1 MIRHFTINR
10 LTAIV
15 ARPILLT
22 MLCGMLFL
30 CNMRGLQAQ
39 GLNFPV
45 RADVSISQPFS
56 PYMEDYTLPQF
67 DRFVLTLNLMDW
79 YNQDAVDVKLQL
91 RIFDVNG
98 AEEVYRVPQDGQVLN
113 GATHSVSKNFPTIL
127 NGSQLT
133 DLFDANIELAEA
145 NYIFQ
150 VVVYDAATGRQLS
163 IADFNGPMVII
174 TRNEPPFL
182 NLPTDVTTIDSDVY
196 PSASPILFQWTP
208 RHVLFD
214 PNAGPVNY
222 VLEIWGYFDE
232 NNLNQDPNALIQSV
246 NPVYQTLVTGGQS
259 TFLLD
264 NTIQNVDNS
273 LWNYKRY
280 AWRVTA
286 VDATVNITPGVIW
299 EVDDTRNHYFSN
311 LGRSEVFSFYYD
323 KPCNQPELLHIRTDN
338 PQEIEV
344 QVIRESNHTSFDF
357 LYREFESDVAFS
369 TIHTTESI
377 LTLNE
382 LRPATTYELS
392 VKAYCDKITAPI
404 RDLGNVTTLDEY
416 LDACEEPAYMSM
428 TEEQIVDAAD
438 ESITYQQ
445 FNFEWEDQHI
455 ELSWNVTLTLVDD
468 GGDATQ
474 QLTGPFLVSGNT
486 LSISAAPG
494 GLLEGIDMS
503 PFEHITILIE
513 RTCADDTEID
523 ETYTFALDGSNSVQ
537 GDCKAPDPVY
547 MTVEDVDDPTLE
559 MEDPKR
565 LTWTANSSHHHFDFN
580 YRDRHNSQ
588 PDEWIPHPDLTENS
602 LVLDKLAY
610 NQQYAYT
617 ITYYCDAAGTDFA
630 TSTENSF
637 FIKNKDDFT
646 DNVDEG
652 TGSCFAPAST
662 LVEFIS
668 TTSVKIYW
676 DKAKKNVGY
685 QFMYRKVGTSGWEIF
700 NQFERDIEL
709 TGLEEDTEYEYQVR
723 TECEDGWSLYT
734 DKETFTTPITT
745 PSRTNSTPCE
755 KVTDLQLADPGATAT
770 VLNLKFS
777 EKSNYTGFYVEY
789 KSEDQGVNDWYKD
802 VQTPGVN
809 LNDNDEFVY
818 YSLKNLYEDTQY
830 DVRITVACG
839 VEEKTSSTFKF
850 STIAGFE
857 PLTEFS
863 CGDVDVPCEFPAG
876 TNTEDGFS
884 DELKET
890 DIFTMGGFE
899 LQVVAQAQGTYDGIV
914 DGSFTGNQT
923 DGYTGFA
930 HVVVPYMNM
939 AQVEVYFSGVKVK
952 RTTDDKLCAVEG
964 NGVIQG
970 TIIRVIPQEW
980 SDQLNGVLGQ
990 IEDGL
995 DQIESYVEMTATM
1008 LEQMETLITTIT
1020 DPIDM
1025 TPYENMTAE
1034 ELFEEGMKLYDE
1046 FYPLFV
1052 RVMDGDVQGIEDVTA
1067 VVQNT
1072 KLAIA
1077 LLQAAYELGVEAA
1090 QEIRSLDCTAD
1101 RIVVFSEFENA
1112 DHFDALGDSDEDLV
1126 FKDFFESLLTKD
1138 EPAQDYYVP
1147 YVAINEGQ
1155 FDYVT
1160 ATVTM
1165 DDFDNNVEKIT
1176 FVKNSILGQA
1186 IGQNDVLEAERIGT
1200 TNSFKVRVPSD
1211 AKRVFALLDDNGT
1224 SLKLG
1229 KLEVIECKRI
1239 DVDLEIIPNS
1249 TASQAFL
1256 TSNLSTI
1263 EGRINNIYN
1272 IPNVYVKVSV
1282 GELYENDAV
1291 LTVTEDN
1298 HKFMS
1303 LYTHEMEAFEAA
1315 YFNGGRSKESGKTY
1329 MFVVDEITTGAF
1341 PLRGYMPRNRNVG
1354 FIILEDEAL
1363 QAPGEFSDDVRVK
1376 TIAHEM
1382 AHGVLKLQHTWD
1394 VTDENIPQEEPKNLM
1409 SYGLG
1414 VQLRGFQWALIQ
1426 DPEFDIYWLDEIEM
1440 VSAGHVFYKPGTA
1453 LIPQI
1458 TSSDLT
1464 EFGSSDGHT
1473 VRFLNPVGEVI
1484 EMDSRKLSW
1493 SRFMGSDS
1501 RAPGAL
1507 LAFIYEGRLFWTH
1520 IVGGLMGIDRNAG
1533 SFAGYFLRVNGANSG
1548 DVKFDDFT
1556 LYDGPNNENVDV
1568 LVGEKLEGCE
1578 ADLYK
1583 VTVKNFNETYAESY
1597 KTAKNGITFAP
1608 YTNRANGAN
1617 GTFSTKVKIGNYK
1630 YEDQVWC
1637 DVSKHIVDIEESWD
1651 VLPDFN
1657 SLYPEEYEEK
1667 FQQLVSDAVEKLDNH
1682 IRINGQTTADNNYGN
1697 DQWKNFIDGDKFVQD
1712 IELSANIMR
1721 RFFKTDLTVK
1731 GVRQLEHKMKYMNE
1745 YIINNNLSQD
1755 RNMYV
1760 LPLASNL
1767 KLSDGDNF
1775 RFAKLV
1781 LEQSEELKDKNVVLV
1796 TIPYV
1801 IKDWLNSG
1809 LTYNRAYIQPAY
1821 SYSGDGVLGE
1831 LPDDSYEAD
1840 KLHDF
1845 IFDVYKSINKP
1856 SHIHYGLVS
1865 VEGSTTYTEEKRGEN
1880 YVTGRPGVEE
1890 ILILYK
1896 QQYVNVAKATIYN
1909 TTYSSYV
1916 PNGSLQGGTWV
1927 TSELGKLKFQ
1937 LWVADQIEK
1946 SKSSEWLVAHH
1957 SNPDPVISRWAK
1969 YEFKEAYMSEFAQQY
1984 INEFI
1989 GLSSWSKWWE
1999 AIDNEFD
2006 VGDDQNFDFIDER
2019 FLYNHDG
2026 GAVFDEGIY
2035 AILDVT
2041 GVALSFVGLDFVA
2054 DGVGFIY
2061 SVGRGNELEATIY
2074 GVSTVIP
2081 FANGGAV
2088 KAVKNTFKFARESLG
2103 ASVLLLKTAQ
2113 NGVGEVLNTSV
2124 SSIAKVRASRYL
2136 GFRESIETTS
2146 SYLGNKYDEFIEVVR
2161 YASKDDAALNSA
2173 INSIKNATTD
2183 VERLKYMMDPEVV
2196 AKLDEFG
2203 IDISYVDELEG
2214 IARQLD
2220 NCNTTVCAID
2230 QYACFVAGTKI
2241 KAPQGY
2247 KNIEDIKKGSIV
2259 WSFNHELNKPEQS
2272 IVDVTIKKQV
2282 NQLYEVYMEDGA
2294 IIQSTPDHP
2303 YFANGQYVEAQY
2315 LKKGDWV
2322 KTYANGKMLVEDVVS
2337 RDTVVWVYNLSVPG
2351 NTNYYVTTSGLLVHN
2366 SFCFFKEI
2374 SENGSPAFREAVE
2387 GLTESQ
2393 WKKFA
2398 EDVADLETFNKFN
2411 NDLVKFNAWKA
2422 TSSASD
2428 FVRKNDDILTHVV
2441 SLQAKKIG
2449 DVSLDVKKLFDN
2461 GLAEILDNVDEAQRL
2476 HIMNKLDSWDPRYV
2490 EDLANKLGKDKYA
2503 GLIDELSDAELFK
2516 LYDDIIDKPYQ
2527 ARDIANRGGTELL
2540 EKVGKSVFFQE
2551 VTAAGK
2557 QFETRVLRD
2566 LVEESTSTLKTKL
2579 ADDYGVHLDDYEV
2592 FSQVQIKTGK
2602 AVDGEAE
2609 YFVADFVLVKK
2620 KNMGGVDV
2628 LEYDKSIILETKL
2641 NESTKLTDPQTS
2653 AVSQLKEGVNSF
2665 ELRSRNV
2672 SGKSDIEGFEMG
2684 SATSEK
2690 SIGITDFIKVWSD
2703 GTGNSVSNI
2712 RSLK

>member
-15 ARPILLT
+15 ARSILLT

-30 CNMRGLQAQ
+30 CNIRGLQAQ

-45 RADVSISQPFS
+45 RADVSIAQPFS
-56 PYMEDYTLPQF
+56 PYLEDYTLPQF

-79 YNQDAVDVKLQL
+79 YNQDQVDVYLQL
-91 RIFDVNG
+91 RLKRINPKPETIRIPADGDVLSQPADKVFQINKG
-98 AEEVYRVPQDGQVLN
+98 
-113 GATHSVSKNFPTIL
+113 FPSIL

-133 DLFDANIELAEA
+133 HLF
-145 NYIFQ
+145 NYTLDNEGLKEGTYVFQ
-150 VVVYDAATGRQLS
+150 VVVFEAGTGRQLS
-163 IADFNGPMVII
+163 SVNFDGQIINI

-182 NLPTDVTTIDSDVY
+182 NLPMNGTTVNSEIY
-196 PSASPILFQWTP
+196 PPSPILFQWTP
-208 RHVLFD
+208 RHILFD
-214 PNAGPVNY
+214 PNAGAVNY
-222 VLEIWGYFDE
+222 VLEIWGFPE
-232 NNLNQDPNALIQSV
+232 NDLKKDPNNYVQTAAPIF
-246 NPVYQTLVTGGQS
+246 QTLVTGGQT

-264 NTIQNVDNS
+264 YTTFPMDNVF
-273 LWNYKRY
+273 WEAKRY

-286 VDATVNITPGVIW
+286 VDETVVSGDLLDPQTDPQTFW
-299 EVDDTRNHYFSN
+299 SVDAGQNHYFSN
-311 LGRSEVFSFYYD
+311 LGRSEVFSYYYAH
-323 KPCNQPELLHIRTDN
+323 PCNQPDLLHIHTDN

-416 LDACEEPAYMSM
+416 LDACEEPAYMTM

-588 PDEWIPHPDLTENS
+588 PDEWTTHPNLTENS
-602 LVLDKLAY
+602 LILDKLAY
-610 NQQYAYT
+610 NLQYAYT
-617 ITYYCDAAGTDFA
+617 ITYYCNAAGTDFA

-685 QFMYRKVGTSGWEIF
+685 QFMYRKVGASGWEIF

-709 TGLEEDTEYEYQVR
+709 TGLEEDTDYEYQVR

-839 VEEKTSSTFKF
+839 VEEKTSNTFKF

-863 CGDVDVPCEFPAG
+863 CGDVDIPCEFPAG

-899 LQVVAQAQGTYDGIV
+899 LQVVAQAQGTYDGII

-1008 LEQMETLITTIT
+1008 LEQMETLLTTIT

-1112 DHFDALGDSDEDLV
+1112 DHFDALSAADESV
-1126 FKDFFESLLTKD
+1126 FKDFYEILRTKD
-1138 EPAQDYYVP
+1138 EPVEEYHVP

-1165 DDFDNNVEKIT
+1165 DDFENNFDKIT

-1186 IGQNDVLEAERIGT
+1186 IGQNDELEAERIGT

-1211 AKRVFALLDDNGT
+1211 AKRVFALYDDNGS

-1239 DVDLEIIPNS
+1239 DIDLVLVPNS
-1249 TASQAFL
+1249 ETSRTFL
-1256 TSNLSTI
+1256 TDNITTI
-1263 EGRINNIYN
+1263 EERINAIYN
-1272 IPNVYVKVSV
+1272 IPNVHVVVSV
-1282 GELYENDAV
+1282 GNEYTNQPISD

-1303 LYTHEMEAFEAA
+1303 LYTQEMQDLEDG
-1315 YFNGGRSKESGKTY
+1315 YFTGGTSKASEKTY
-1329 MFVVDEITTGAF
+1329 YIFVVNSISAGG
-1341 PLRGYMPRNRNVG
+1341 PQLNGYMPRNKDVG
-1354 FIILEDEAL
+1354 FITLADGAL
-1363 QAPGEFSDDVRVK
+1363 LANDRRVK
-1376 TIAHEM
+1376 TIAHEL
-1382 AHGVLKLQHTWD
+1382 AHGALKLQHTWD
-1394 VTDENIPQEEPKNLM
+1394 VTDENIPQDDPTNLM
-1409 SYGLG
+1409 SYGNG
-1414 VQLRGFQWALIQ
+1414 VDLRGFQWALIQ
-1426 DPEFDIYWLDEIEM
+1426 DPAFDIYWLDKTSDVAE
-1440 VSAGHVFYKPGTA
+1440 GTVFFSPEGTI
-1453 LIPQI
+1453 LPQI
-1458 TSSDLT
+1458 SPEHINSNN
-1464 EFGSSDGHT
+1464 SSDGHHL
-1473 VRFLNPVGEVI
+1473 RFLNAGGEII
-1484 EMDSRKLSW
+1484 EIDNRKVSW
-1493 SRFMGSDS
+1493 YRFG
-1501 RAPGAL
+1501 PGTKTPEGAL
-1507 LAFIYEGRLFWTH
+1507 LGFVYEGVTYWANYHTKEDEKKGMF
-1520 IVGGLMGIDRNAG
+1520 
-1533 SFAGYFLRVNGANSG
+1533 SGYFNKGNPENSVKVAFTDFSVVPGSGEATFLWGEFDGRIEGGVRDCNTLLHEAKISNINSSIEQSYAQYNGE
-1548 DVKFDDFT
+1548 DDNRKYRQYLDRFT
-1556 LYDGPNNENVDV
+1556 E
-1568 LVGEKLEGCE
+1568 
-1578 ADLYK
+1578 
-1583 VTVKNFNETYAESY
+1583 FQ
-1597 KTAKNGITFAP
+1597 
-1608 YTNRANGAN
+1608 
-1617 GTFSTKVKIGNYK
+1617 
-1630 YEDQVWC
+1630 EDQVIGLYNNSDHSWC
-1637 DVSKHIVDIEESWD
+1637 NSDYHTVAIDYSWYPDDWGDITTGTDYETWFQQKVEQAADKLDEHITNVGTNINDNDYNSDQWKHIVDGAFLASSAETYHGTF
-1651 VLPDFN
+1651 DF
-1657 SLYPEEYEEK
+1657 
-1667 FQQLVSDAVEKLDNH
+1667 
-1682 IRINGQTTADNNYGN
+1682 
-1697 DQWKNFIDGDKFVQD
+1697 
-1712 IELSANIMR
+1712 
-1721 RFFKTDLTVK
+1721 TDLTREK
-1731 GVRQLEHKMKYMNE
+1731 LTRLEHKLKYMNE
-1745 YIINNNLSQD
+1745 YIVSNDLNED
-1755 RNMYV
+1755 REMYV
-1760 LPLASNL
+1760 LPFELDHWL
-1767 KLSDGDNF
+1767 KEGDEF

-1781 LEQSEELKDKNVVLV
+1781 LERSEKLAETQSILV
-1796 TIPYV
+1796 TLPYTPSRYF
-1801 IKDWLNSG
+1801 DD
-1809 LTYNRAYIQPAY
+1809 LTDFDRAFVQPAY
-1821 SYSGDGVLGE
+1821 SYSSPEVMAALSEDRE
-1831 LPDDSYEAD
+1831 YYSD
-1840 KLHDF
+1840 KIYDF
-1845 IFDVYKSINKP
+1845 VFEVYKAVRKP

-1865 VEGSTTYTEEKRGEN
+1865 VDGSIIYKQQISGSD
-1880 YVTGRPGVEE
+1880 YVTGRPAVKE
-1890 ILILYK
+1890 IVMLYK
-1896 QQYVNVAKATIYN
+1896 QQYLDVQNEDLNN
-1909 TTYSSYV
+1909 TTYSESV
-1916 PNGSLQGGTWV
+1916 PSGGGAFQWV
-1927 TSELGKLKFQ
+1927 PTALGRLKFESF
-1937 LWVADQIEK
+1937 VAQKMEEAK
-1946 SKSSEWLVAHH
+1946 FSPWLVAHY
-1957 SNPDPVISRWAK
+1957 SSPDEKVRNLNK
-1969 YEFKEAYMSEFAQQY
+1969 YDFKEIYMDDFAYQY
-1984 INEFI
+1984 IIGFCGQNSFTKYFEAVSATFSDQPTFEFI
-1989 GLSSWSKWWE
+1989 
-1999 AIDNEFD
+1999 NETVLYNFD
-2006 VGDDQNFDFIDER
+2006 VSALRDEVVYATLDISGV
-2019 FLYNHDG
+2019 FLSLY
-2026 GAVFDEGIY
+2026 
-2035 AILDVT
+2035 
-2041 GVALSFVGLDFVA
+2041 GLDFVT

-2061 SVGRGNELEATIY
+2061 SVANGNALETTIY
-2074 GVSTVIP
+2074 GVAI
-2081 FANGGAV
+2081 AV
-2088 KAVKNTFKFARESLG
+2088 PLGSSYTIKRIEKSL
-2103 ASVLLLKTAQ
+2103 
-2113 NGVGEVLNTSV
+2113 
-2124 SSIAKVRASRYL
+2124 SIAKSVVNNSFIAVKEANVAVSAISSFRKIKVAKKL
-2136 GFRESIETTS
+2136 GIKSIEES
-2146 SYLGNKYDEFIEVVR
+2146 SSTLGTHFDDFIERVQNSSG
-2161 YASKDDAALNSA
+2161 AGITGDDFNSLIREIEMAGTDAEKMRLMLRQEIRDALEHEG
-2173 INSIKNATTD
+2173 
-2183 VERLKYMMDPEVV
+2183 V
-2196 AKLDEFG
+2196 
-2203 IDISYVDELEG
+2203 DISYLDELED
-2214 IARQLD
+2214 ISRHVDDCDLACTID
-2220 NCNTTVCAID
+2220 N
-2230 QYACFVAGTKI
+2230 YGCFVAGTKI
-2241 KAPQGY
+2241 KTDQGY
-2247 KNIEDIKKGSIV
+2247 KNIENVIIGDLV
-2259 WSFNHELNKPEQS
+2259 WSYNHGNSSKVKSKVEFVK
-2272 IVDVTIKKQV
+2272 KKQV
-2282 NQLYEVYMEDGA
+2282 GQLYEIKLSDGLVINTTA
-2294 IIQSTPDHP
+2294 NHP
-2303 YFANGQYVEAQY
+2303 FFTNDKYVEAQY

-2322 KTYANGKMLVEDVVS
+2322 KSYGNDKIFIDDVVS
-2337 RDTVVWVYNLSVPG
+2337 KDTVVWVYNFTVAD
-2351 NTNYYVTTSGLLVHN
+2351 NENYFVSGSEVLVHN
-2366 SFCFFKEI
+2366 DPYCFFKDLQDNASDAFKNSFDQLSEI
-2374 SENGSPAFREAVE
+2374 QKKQFVDDLGDRSTGLFDKFNEDGTGELVNAWTNIYNARGAGSAWKKDPSLLDKVAELRGNGDFMQNIGGPDELEKLLKANVRAGCKTCGDASQTFLKDIDDYLDDVEHFVTNYNHLEGNGFEEVLAELKKINSTGSPNYAMEGAAFMIDKIKRTPEITPSSVKRFDGRFEVDPDNVGACTNCRFDIELKSGIKYEYKSYSEASIRKIASINDVDKPF
-2387 GLTESQ
+2387 LKQHISYL
-2393 WKKFA
+2393 
-2398 EDVADLETFNKFN
+2398 EDAISIDNIKYEFDLNKLPGN
-2411 NDLVKFNAWKA
+2411 YTVNG
-2422 TSSASD
+2422 
-2428 FVRKNDDILTHVV
+2428 V
-2441 SLQAKKIG
+2441 SL
-2449 DVSLDVKKLFDN
+2449 S
-2461 GLAEILDNVDEAQRL
+2461 AE
-2476 HIMNKLDSWDPRYV
+2476 
-2490 EDLANKLGKDKYA
+2490 
-2503 GLIDELSDAELFK
+2503 
-2516 LYDDIIDKPYQ
+2516 
-2527 ARDIANRGGTELL
+2527 
-2540 EKVGKSVFFQE
+2540 
-2551 VTAAGK
+2551 
-2557 QFETRVLRD
+2557 
-2566 LVEESTSTLKTKL
+2566 
-2579 ADDYGVHLDDYEV
+2579 
-2592 FSQVQIKTGK
+2592 
-2602 AVDGEAE
+2602 
-2609 YFVADFVLVKK
+2609 
-2620 KNMGGVDV
+2620 
-2628 LEYDKSIILETKL
+2628 
-2641 NESTKLTDPQTS
+2641 
-2653 AVSQLKEGVNSF
+2653 
-2665 ELRSRNV
+2665 
-2672 SGKSDIEGFEMG
+2672 
-2684 SATSEK
+2684 
-2690 SIGITDFIKVWSD
+2690 DFIKSQFKKMYNTNAEDILDVMNLSIKAEL
-2703 GTGNSVSNI
+2703 NI
-2712 RSLK
+2712 SETAISFTDAQLNLLFNKMIQIN